1 MFSPLHKI
9 VWITLV
15 AVSTMGAV
23 RSHAQSFQD
32 TLRIDAIVYNG
43 DTLSYAVLSPVE
55 MDSKYTPG
63 KKRDAATY
71 NRLRNAVFVTY
82 PYARRAGIIMNDIH
96 ANLEGIQGKK
106 ERKKYIRSREKDL
119 KREFSDPIKDLS
131 VYQGKVLMKLIHRET
146 GDNCYEIIKEYK
158 GGLNARMYQTV
169 AFFYNSNLKQTYDPQ
184 GKDTQIEKFV
194 LEVQRYHGFS
204 DVRKNTAMRANVLK
218 MEGY

>member
-1 MFSPLHKI
+1 MLLFI
-9 VWITLV
+9 FATLFRGV
-15 AVSTMGAV
+15 TSY
-23 RSHAQSFQD
+23 AQFMND
-32 TLRIDAIVYNG
+32 TLQVDAIVYNG
-43 DTLSYAVLSPVE
+43 EIISYAVLSAVE
-55 MDSKYTPG
+55 MQSKYKPG
-63 KKRDAATY
+63 KKRDAAAY

-96 ANLEGIQGKK
+96 ANLEGIQNKK
-106 ERKKYIRSREKDL
+106 DRKKYIRSREKDL

-169 AFFYNSNLKQTYDPQ
+169 AFFYNSNLKQTYDPI

-194 LEVQRYHGFS
+194 LEVQRHHGFT
-204 DVRKNTAMRANVLK
+204 DVRRNSPMRANVLK
-218 MEGY
+218 MEGF

>member
-1 MFSPLHKI
+1 MN
-9 VWITLV
+9 
-15 AVSTMGAV
+15 
-23 RSHAQSFQD
+23 D
-32 TLRIDAIVYNG
+32 TLQVDAIVYNG
-43 DTLSYAVLSPVE
+43 EIISYAVLSAVE
-55 MDSKYTPG
+55 MQSKYKPG
-63 KKRDAATY
+63 KKRDAAAY

-96 ANLEGIQGKK
+96 ANLEGIKNKK
-106 ERKKYIRSREKDL
+106 DRKKYIRSREKDL

-169 AFFYNSNLKQTYDPQ
+169 AFFYNSNLKQTYNPI

-194 LEVQRYHGFS
+194 LEVQRHHGFT
-204 DVRKNTAMRANVLK
+204 DVRRNSPMRANALK
-218 MEGY
+218 MERY

>member
-1 MFSPLHKI
+1 MLSPFCKYVL
-9 VWITLV
+9 LMCAV
-15 AVSTMGAV
+15 ALGNMRAV
-23 RSHAQSFQD
+23 AQISND
-32 TLRIDAIVYNG
+32 TLRLEAIVYQG
-43 DTLSYAVLSPVE
+43 DTLSYAVLSSVE
-55 MDSKYTPG
+55 LESMLKPG
-63 KKRDAATY
+63 KKRDAAAY

-96 ANLEGIQGKK
+96 AKLEGVQSKK
-106 ERKKYIRSREKDL
+106 ERKKYIRSREKEL

-169 AFFYNSNLKQTYDPQ
+169 AFFYNSNLKQTYDPE

-194 LEVQRYHGFS
+194 LEVQRHHGYT
-204 DVRKNTAMRANVLK
+204 DVRKNTAMRANILK
-218 MEGY
+218 MEGFSP